1 MVYWNKTAI
10 SDIDTI
16 FRGLLEWKTI
26 NGQTHLTYDAAVA
39 YLENLRA
46 IFDRIDLLY
55 FHHKAPALVTRE
67 EFFQPLFLLW
77 AACSPVLLCSYKFT
91 CAAFRQKRPEAYT
104 TLLFIL

>member
-55 FHHKAPALVTRE
+55 FHHKATYGLHKMFGEYVYRYRRNARTSWYACYDMLRDRVYLNRILSNYLT
-67 EFFQPLFLLW
+67 LF
-77 AACSPVLLCSYKFT
+77 
-91 CAAFRQKRPEAYT
+91 
-104 TLLFIL
+104 